1 MVIAY
6 LIFSFIITLT
16 ILRFF
21 IKNNVLWT
29 ILKLMLAIIIII
41 SFQMN
46 FNFQLKSFIFGIIL
60 FISSVIY
67 FLTSSFIFNFE
78 ILKGLSKIKKYN
90 FLFRILAGLIAG
102 ISEEVIYRGFLVIFL
117 NSFFHNLFISS
128 TISLFLFLIVH
139 IPIWG
144 ILGAI
149 QISIWSIMFYLY
161 FAKTNDILALII
173 AHSLNDIFFFCCF
186 KYRTSTKC

>member
-6 LIFSFIITLT
+6 LIFSIIIALT

-46 FNFQLKSFIFGIIL
+46 FNFQLRSFIFGIIL
-60 FISSVIY
+60 FILSVIY
-67 FLTSSFIFNFE
+67 FLLSSFIFNFE
-78 ILKGLSKIKKYN
+78 ILKGLFKIKKYN

-128 TISLFLFLIVH
+128 IISLFLFLIVH

-144 ILGAI
+144 ILSAI

-173 AHSLNDIFFFCCF
+173 AHSLNDIFFFCWRIQKF
-186 KYRTSTKC
+186 